1 MARSRS
7 DLERIRRAAYFLQRD
22 IGDYQAARRGP
33 AVLGKRLAR
42 RSATREFFRLLRQMS
57 K

>member
-1 MARSRS
+1 MASSRS
-7 DLERIRRAAYFLQRD
+7 GLEQVRRAMYLGQRE

-33 AVLGKRLAR
+33 VVLGKRLAR
-42 RSATREFFRLLRQMS
+42 RDLTREFFRVVRQVM